1 MYWNFGHNLSYC
13 LFSPSPSPSLSLSL
27 SIYLLPLSLSLSPLS
42 LFQGDYKKTLD
53 YFSKCYTYCQQ
64 LNDEEAIQSAQV
76 QYGIAQ
82 AHFKMMEFTASIKDQ
97 SEGGIFQLVQWKGK
111 RETSAGGAKPP
122 KTNKE
127 KKGGG
132 GGGDEGKMERKES
145 DRSVKIGTTEE
156 EEEEEKGKEKEDNG
170 EGAS

>member
-1 MYWNFGHNLSYC
+1 ME
-13 LFSPSPSPSLSLSL
+13 
-27 SIYLLPLSLSLSPLS
+27 
-42 LFQGDYKKTLD
+42 

-82 AHFKMMEFTASIKDQ
+82 AHFKMMEFTTSIKDQ

-111 RETSAGGAKPP
+111 RETSAKPP

-127 KKGGG
+127 KKGE
-132 GGGDEGKMERKES
+132 GDEGKMERKES
-145 DRSVKIGTTEE
+145 DRSVKIGTAEE
-156 EEEEEKGKEKEDNG
+156 EEEEEKGKEKEDNR

>member
-111 RETSAGGAKPP
+111 RETSASGAKPP

-127 KKGGG
+127 EKKNE
-132 GGGDEGKMERKES
+132 DEGKMKRKES
-145 DRSVKIGTTEE
+145 DRSVKIGTAEEE
-156 EEEEEKGKEKEDNG
+156 EEEEEKGKEKEDNR